1 MWMLWL
7 LEPFYPI
14 INESE
19 LKMCKYTSLKKIFCV
34 DFFSVKQ
41 WFSNLHYEENVP
53 EVRNGFIF
61 YVKNVVNTVSNS
73 ICVLKL
79 LPTGRC

>member
-41 WFSNLHYEENVP
+41 WFSNLHY
-53 EVRNGFIF
+53 
-61 YVKNVVNTVSNS
+61 
-73 ICVLKL
+73 
-79 LPTGRC
+79 